1 MGPDIARELTAFAA
15 AAGLGGVALADAG
28 AEGA

>member
-1 MGPDIARELTAFAA
+1 MGPDIARELTAFAT

-28 AEGA
+28 AKGA